1 MKEFQTKA
9 ELKVSIV
16 KHFQER
22 SGYCDDFRQIIDRLT
37 DDEIIDCLL
46 SWPKKEPL
54 ISYQSVGIV
63 SITDCIGK
71 PVAFK
76 SHLHYFWGMLSSVKM
91 EDEYPILFHATLN
104 GVVYLIDDTFEI
116 RLLE

>member
-54 ISYQSVGIV
+54 ISYQSVSIV
-63 SITDCIGK
+63 SITDLYRK
-71 PVAFK
+71 TRSFQEPFT
-76 SHLHYFWGMLSSVKM
+76 
-91 EDEYPILFHATLN
+91 LFLGDAIKCKN
-104 GVVYLIDDTFEI
+104 GS
-116 RLLE
+116 